1 VKIGQLTSEGIN
13 EAHNGYLEIYL
24 NLGWAGIAL
33 LGLIIATGFP
43 KVLRALRLDTESGKL
58 MLAYFIL
65 GLIYNFTEA
74 GFKMMNPVWIFFIM
88 AVMAVP
94 GEVLSEGPAK
104 LELPPFKTRT
114 RQGVV
119 QSSVSKHP
127 ISRLRTKA
135 RGRQKVTT

>member
-1 VKIGQLTSEGIN
+1 MKIGQLTSEGIN

-33 LGLIIATGFP
+33 LGLVILTGFP

-74 GFKMMNPVWIFFIM
+74 GFKMMNPVWIFFLLAIM
-88 AVMAVP
+88 AVPNPVSTEASPLISVKHLRRVIRP
-94 GEVLSEGPAK
+94 EPRVAQVTR
-104 LELPPFKTRT
+104 FKACRE
-114 RQGVV
+114 
-119 QSSVSKHP
+119 
-127 ISRLRTKA
+127 
-135 RGRQKVTT
+135 KV